1 MRFYRKPR
9 KGQLN
14 HEIERLLMKSFQEA
28 GENVSATLPILQAKL
43 AKLPKKWRVRETC
56 VAYDSELVPARGDW
70 KPGRMTPFV
79 ESIHVTAY
87 RIRPNRS
94 FAEHKVNFV
103 YWPVTPSNLPP
114 EESNPQI
121 HSIVDD
127 PYHNVSVLK
136 KAG

>member
-14 HEIERLLMKSFQEA
+14 HEIERLVMKSFKEA
-28 GENVSATLPILQAKL
+28 GEDVTRTLPILKSKL
-43 AKLPKKWRVRETC
+43 AKLPKKWRVRETI
-56 VAYDSELVPARGDW
+56 VEYSAELVPSSGDW
-70 KPGRMTPFV
+70 KPGRMIAFV
-79 ESIHVTAY
+79 EGIHIKAY
-87 RIRPNRS
+87 RIKANRA

-103 YWPVTPSNLPP
+103 YWPVTPSNLPAD
-114 EESNPQI
+114 ESNPQI

-127 PYHNVSVLK
+127 PYHNISVLK